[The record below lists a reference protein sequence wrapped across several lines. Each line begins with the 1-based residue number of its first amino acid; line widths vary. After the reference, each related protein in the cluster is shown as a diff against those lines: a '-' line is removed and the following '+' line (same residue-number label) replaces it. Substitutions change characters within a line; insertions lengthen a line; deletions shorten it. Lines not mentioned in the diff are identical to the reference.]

1 VNRSFLRVTSGGIA
15 IRAYG
20 TSSGVPEPQI
30 EVGLSSHDAVGYMTG
45 LAVTNPPGANWF
57 YPVESTRFGVGAS
70 GGSATLVSVGPNIV
84 TVRAIYSSGASDSMH
99 PVSGWAVVATPGTEG
114 TGRLIGLD
122 GAGHRVASAQ
132 IPAPTPSGEGFLGE
146 STPTFVR
153 TTHQGVLIIGHT
165 VRNQPRG
172 ASWLYPY
179 LVDRASVQM
188 GLEGIPAC
196 RPKSPS
202 GVVSRVLEV
211 DADQGVPMTVV
222 IVHAGTSVALV
233 RVHYSNG
240 VQDSMAP
247 IAGQAVLVTVGTT
260 ESAGGHADPKEGL
273 LQAFATDGHLIVS
286 RPISLRDS
294 AYVSC

>member
-1 VNRSFLRVTSGGIA
+1 MQDADPLDREIRALVRALVDSAPPAPPVPSSRDLNGRRRSRRRFLTILLPLSLLLAGGAAASITALVHTGPGVNRLFLRVASGGIA

-122 GAGHRVASAQ
+122 GAGHRSPRPRYRRPRRAEKVSSA
-132 IPAPTPSGEGFLGE
+132 
-146 STPTFVR
+146 
-153 TTHQGVLIIGHT
+153 
-165 VRNQPRG
+165 
-172 ASWLYPY
+172 
-179 LVDRASVQM
+179 
-188 GLEGIPAC
+188 
-196 RPKSPS
+196 
-202 GVVSRVLEV
+202 
-211 DADQGVPMTVV
+211 
-222 IVHAGTSVALV
+222 
-233 RVHYSNG
+233 
-240 VQDSMAP
+240 
-247 IAGQAVLVTVGTT
+247 
-260 ESAGGHADPKEGL
+260 
-273 LQAFATDGHLIVS
+273 S
-286 RPISLRDS
+286 RPPRS
-294 AYVSC
+294 